1 MSYSGQSLS
10 WGRGLEK
17 GPSNEAW
24 APEERGKTSA
34 GRQGAHE
41 FCTFY
46 KFLFL
51 FSFYKRATAGTKRA
65 RLPGTEVKEGRGIG
79 RPRAYL
85 SPAGLASPRLLLGRL
100 RELSDP
106 KQTDDG
112 KREAAK
118 EARTE
123 GHFRL
128 RQA

>member
-1 MSYSGQSLS
+1 MSYSGQSLR
-10 WGRGLEK
+10 WGRGLGK

-24 APEERGKTSA
+24 APEERGKASA
-34 GRQGAHE
+34 DRQGAHE

-46 KFLFL
+46 KFL

-65 RLPGTEVKEGRGIG
+65 RLPGTEVKEGRGTG
-79 RPRAYL
+79 RRRRAYL
-85 SPAGLASPRLLLGRL
+85 SPSGLASPRLLLGRL

-106 KQTDDG
+106 KLTDDG
-112 KREAAK
+112 KTEAAK

-123 GHFRL
+123 GRFRL